1 MSQEMLV
8 SPGDQYHVTGPLGH
22 VTDPRGQVI
31 GPVCSHGVFRGRAGP
46 P

>member
-8 SPGDQYHVTGPLGH
+8 CPRDQYHVAGPLGH

-31 GPVCSHGVFRGRAGP
+31 GPVCSRGVFTGRDGP